1 MVRVID
7 AVAFMDLS
15 AFLEWPQADV
25 VAVVVEDYGYDRDT
39 AQLAVAEAFARRAEL
54 DGEDVPSVEDLIVMA
69 HLAGKGDAAIVR
81 RAEAAVGGD
90 ELVSNDI
97 VLGLREVLSR

>member
-1 MVRVID
+1 MARVID

-25 VAVVVEDYGYDRDT
+25 VTAIVEDYGYDRDT

-69 HLAGKGDAAIVR
+69 HMAGKGDALVVHQAEDAVR
-81 RAEAAVGGD
+81 HD
-90 ELVSNDI
+90 ELVPNDI